1 MKGNNMTSGGGAL
14 RRTSITA
21 TAALALAIAGC
32 SKKPTDQ
39 VVAIVN
45 GEEISL
51 PELNAE
57 LGNAQVP
64 EGVDKKAVQ
73 QQLLQ
78 RLVDRRLLA
87 QAAKEQGLDRDP
99 AFIVDQRRVQE
110 SLLVEKLAKK
120 TNDSI
125 PVPTAAEI
133 DKYISGNPTLFAGR
147 QLYTVDQLAFATPT
161 DATKLR
167 ALEPAKT
174 MDQVITVLRGLGIG
188 FQRANRVVDSA
199 TVPPEQMTKIT
210 SLPKGEPFVVP
221 TNGQV
226 TVNVITGGR
235 AEPLPD
241 AQARQVAVRLIR
253 SQALAKQGEQRL
265 KDARTKA
272 KIEYQ
277 TGFAPPAT
285 PGAPGAA
292 PAAAAK

>member
-1 MKGNNMTSGGGAL
+1 MTLGGGAL
-14 RRTSITA
+14 RRTSIIA
-21 TAALALAIAGC
+21 TVALGIAIAGC

-73 QQLLQ
+73 KQLLQ

-99 AFIVDQRRVQE
+99 AFIVDQRRMQE

-133 DKYISGNPTLFAGR
+133 DKFITGNPSLFAQR
-147 QLYTVDQLAFATPT
+147 QIYAVDQVAFATPT

-174 MDQVITVLRGLGIG
+174 MDQVIAVLRGLGIG
-188 FQRANRVVDSA
+188 FQRGNRPVDSA
-199 TVPPEQMTKIT
+199 TVPPEQMAKILA
-210 SLPKGEPFVVP
+210 LPKGEPFVVP

-241 AQARQVAVRLIR
+241 AQARQMAVRLIR

-265 KDARTKA
+265 KDARGKA

-277 TGFAPPAT
+277 AGFEPPAA
-285 PGAPGAA
+285 GAAPGAA
-292 PAAAAK
+292 AAPKAETK